1 MSWNKQRVY
10 KCDVCGK
17 LQPVSRYNHG
27 APAFWRHTGNR
38 HRFTIC
44 DECRDAIR
52 WAANARKKERAERS
66 KAALD
71 AFKRKMQEQE
81 QEQGQEQGQER
92 YGGLVGALQT
102 MLYGGPSDG
111 KEEG

>member
-1 MSWNKQRVY
+1 MSWSKQRVY

-38 HRFTIC
+38 HGFTIC
-44 DECRDAIR
+44 DKCRDAIA
-52 WAANARKKERAERS
+52 WAADARNKERAERY
-66 KAALD
+66 KAAID
-71 AFKRKMQEQE
+71 AIKRKEQENE
-81 QEQGQEQGQER
+81 QEQGGER

-102 MLYGGPSDG
+102 MLYGGPNDD
-111 KEEG
+111 KED